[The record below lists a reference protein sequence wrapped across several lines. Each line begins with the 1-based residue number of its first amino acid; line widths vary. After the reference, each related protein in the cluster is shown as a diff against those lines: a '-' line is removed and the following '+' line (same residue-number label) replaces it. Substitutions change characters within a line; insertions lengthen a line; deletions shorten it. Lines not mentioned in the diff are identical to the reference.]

1 MNEAL
6 DSSLSTAK
14 QTFLSF
20 FKYVLVESECGFGDS
35 SLVWH
40 VQSQEF
46 RPKYP
51 YHTQKHPK
59 LKPQLP
65 QDKTT
70 NPLQTNDTF
79 NIVLLLTS
87 QIFKEF
93 FITYKLGRF

>member
-6 DSSLSTAK
+6 DSSQSTAK